1 MSTSSKLGRGIQY
14 KWVALTNT
22 TLGAAMSAIDVSI
35 VLIALPTIGKDL
47 PNSSPFDLIWVL
59 VGYQLVIAAVLV
71 NFGRLSDMF
80 GRVKLYTLGFAVFT
94 ASSALCSLSQDG
106 LQLVVFR
113 MVQGLGAALLF
124 SNSTA
129 IITDAFPFGERG
141 RALGI
146 NAIAV
151 SGGSVMGLVAGGFL
165 TSAAGWRSIFW
176 VNVPIGIAAT
186 IWAHYQLK
194 EQSTR
199 RKGQKLDVPGN
210 IAFAVGLFL
219 LLAGISLFA
228 VSGLDRLVTLGLAG
242 TGMAILFAF
251 VFIETRVP
259 DPMLKLSLFRIRL
272 FAAGTV
278 AILLNS
284 LARGCV
290 LLVLVFYL
298 QGPNMNLG
306 PFEAGLF
313 LFPNTAAI
321 ALFGPLGGYLSDR
334 TGPRAVA
341 TLGLVATAV
350 GLLMLSQLPSVVTF
364 WQLAIPLMITGAGM
378 GTFAPPNR
386 ASVMSAVPAED
397 RGLAAGISTTLINV
411 GNSVSRS
418 LAFVIMSFVV
428 PIVALDDMFAGAY
441 PGGGAAFAGDYVQG
455 IHVVFLVSAAF
466 CLLAI
471 IPSALRGSRRISGE
485 DSRATSL
492 EEEPA

>member
-1 MSTSSKLGRGIQY
+1 
-14 KWVALTNT
+14 
-22 TLGAAMSAIDVSI
+22 MSAIDVSI
-35 VLIALPTIGKDL
+35 VLIALPTIGHDL
-47 PNSSPFDLIWVL
+47 QGASAFDLIWVL
-59 VGYQLVIAAVLV
+59 VGYQLVVAAVLV

-80 GRVKLYTLGFAVFT
+80 GRVRLYTLGFAVFT

-113 MVQGLGAALLF
+113 MIQGVGAALLF

-141 RALGI
+141 KALGI
-146 NAIAV
+146 NAVAISA
-151 SGGSVMGLVAGGFL
+151 GSVLGLVMGGFL

-186 IWAHYQLK
+186 VWAHYQLK
-194 EQSTR
+194 EQSSR
-199 RKGQKLDVPGN
+199 RKGQKLDILGN
-210 IAFAVGLFL
+210 VAFATGVFL

-228 VSGLDRLVTLGLAG
+228 LSGLSLLVTLGLAASG
-242 TGMAILFAF
+242 LVTLGVF
-251 VFIETRVP
+251 VVIERRVA

-298 QGPNMNLG
+298 QGPNMNLD
-306 PFEAGLF
+306 PFQAGLF
-313 LFPNTAAI
+313 LFPNTAMI
-321 ALFGPLGGYLSDR
+321 ALSGPLGGYLSDR
-334 TGPRAVA
+334 MGTRSIA
-341 TLGLVATAV
+341 TFGLVLTAV
-350 GLLMLSQLPSVVTF
+350 GLLMLSQLPPSVTF
-364 WQLAIPLMITGAGM
+364 WQLAIPLMVTGAGM

-386 ASVMSAVPAED
+386 ASVMSSVPPED
-397 RGLAAGISTTLINV
+397 RGVAAGISTTLINL

-418 LAFVIMSFVV
+418 LAFVLMSFVV
-428 PIVALDDMFAGAY
+428 PVSALDDMFAGSY
-441 PGGGAAFAGDYVQG
+441 PGGQGSFAGNYVDG

-466 CLLAI
+466 VLLAI
-471 IPSALRGSRRISGE
+471 VPSVLRGKGQVKGAVGVEQIGS
-485 DSRATSL
+485 
-492 EEEPA
+492 